1 MAYRKS
7 RRDMVALEL
16 MSVDRKA
23 HGMTTPWLVCLD
35 SHTGLAVTT
44 RKSAFWQRC
53 KWQLNLIFTNPIF
66 QHLLMQA

>member
-35 SHTGLAVTT
+35 SHTGLSVTV
-44 RKSAFWQRC
+44 RKSFPGTF
-53 KWQLNLIFTNPIF
+53 WQLNLIFTNPIF
-66 QHLLMQA
+66 HHLLMQA